1 VGRRDSGVM
10 NLVGRGD
17 AVWKDD
23 EHAWRRVDVI
33 ELAGPVAVIGDIHGR
48 LDLLS
53 SLVARLDALH
63 PDRAMPLFVVG
74 DVVDRG
80 PDSKG
85 VIDLL
90 VARGARGV
98 RGNHEE
104 WFARFAAG
112 RGFDSMALSNIVG
125 GRAALDSYGITERST
140 GEIEARRHVVPS
152 AHAVWVN
159 SLPVVLRL
167 VVDDTPFWL
176 VHAGVDGAAVTI
188 EEPIGRMRELAR
200 ASPDNFL
207 WLTRRPEEM
216 AVLDGP
222 VILGHNPIRTPHDAG
237 HAIMIDTGSGVWDD
251 GMLTAVLLPSRRFV
265 SVAPAE
271 HR

>member
-1 VGRRDSGVM
+1 M
-10 NLVGRGD
+10 
-17 AVWKDD
+17 VWQDD
-23 EHAWRRVDVI
+23 EHAWRRVDVVQ
-33 ELAGPVAVIGDIHGR
+33 LAGPVAVIGDIHGR

-63 PDRAMPLFVVG
+63 PERVMPLFVVG

-80 PDSKG
+80 PDSRG
-85 VIDLL
+85 VVDLL

-104 WFARFAAG
+104 WFASFAAG
-112 RGFDSMALSNIVG
+112 RGLDALALSSVVG
-125 GRAALDSYGITERST
+125 GRAALYSYGITERSI
-140 GEIEARRHVVPS
+140 GAIEARRQAVPR

-167 VVDDTPFWL
+167 VVDDKPFWL
-176 VHAGVDGAAVTI
+176 VHAGVDGAQVTI
-188 EEPIGRMRELAR
+188 EEPMGRMRELAR
-200 ASPDNFL
+200 ESPDDFL
-207 WLTRRPEEM
+207 WPKRLPDEM

-251 GMLTAVLLPSRRFV
+251 GMLSAVLLPSRRFV
-265 SVAPAE
+265 SVAPE
-271 HR
+271 KR